1 MPYQIHNRKTEGDM
15 FEYLEKKTHKRM
27 FYSYLS
33 QFELTVEHL
42 GSKVSRQMVNMV
54 HDESCKVA
62 RTFNEP
68 LVAVSHNIV
77 SAASWGTI
85 YCLLGPERMSQMHP
99 DYKEIIDEVELELLA
114 SSSDLIA
121 ESSVYHRVFTI
132 LARHS
137 LCHPDV
143 IALSEA
149 CALPDPDVQEDDFE
163 NSQLGLSQ
171 AQLLSGATSRSTM
184 RG

>member
-1 MPYQIHNRKTEGDM
+1 M

-33 QFELTVEHL
+33 QFELTLEHL

-62 RTFNEP
+62 RAFNEP
-68 LVAVSHNIV
+68 LVAVSHNII
-77 SAASWGTI
+77 SAAAWGTI
-85 YCLLGPERMSQMHP
+85 YCLLGPERMGQLHP
-99 DYKEIIDEVELELLA
+99 EYREIIDEVELELLA

-121 ESSVYHRVFTI
+121 ENSVYHRVFTI
-132 LARHS
+132 LAKYS

-149 CALPDPDVQEDDFE
+149 CALPDPGTGEGDFE
-163 NSQLGLSQ
+163 NSRLGLTQ
-171 AQLLSGATSRSTM
+171 AQLLSGDVSGSAM
-184 RG
+184 GGMG